1 MPEHMTA
8 AIDDGF
14 DQNARDA
21 VYRAMFTRRDVRSH
35 FLPTAIDDDVLAR
48 LLLAAHHAPSVG
60 FMQPWNFIVIRDVK
74 RRAEVRDLFLAARE
88 QELPAIEAEKQALY
102 RKLKLEGICES
113 ALNICIT
120 CDRQRSKGSPLGR
133 WHNPEM
139 DLYSTVCAVQNFW
152 LAARAEGV
160 GVGWV
165 SIIEAQALKRLLAI
179 PDHVTPIAYLCVGR
193 VSEFAPKPDLETH
206 GWGRRLPLPELIMSE
221 TFSGQGETQLKS
233 TVARLNTVSASP
245 DITRPADQGVAP
257 AVAQREPPKEA
268 SALSL
273 SSLNFDDASA
283 SRASQAGSGTWP
295 AMVLK

>member
-1 MPEHMTA
+1 MPEHLTA

-14 DQNARDA
+14 DQDARDA

-60 FMQPWNFIVIRDVK
+60 FMQPWNFIVIRDIE

-165 SIIEAQALKRLLAI
+165 SIIEAEALKRLLAI